1 MADKGSITDV
11 LWRGKFYVVL
21 VFALVL
27 MVVLGTYFFLSARG
41 LSASLSQKTADY
53 DALRGEYD
61 KLTVEHEALVGSNDD
76 LTKKYTNVSDRYN
89 KLAVDNQDLQASYN
103 GLKSSYD
110 GLNNTVTRFQETSG
124 AVVIMRYDFY
134 EGGPVNNRKNYLEAT
149 VYNVGNKKAGKITI
163 KGEIVNADNTTSVS
177 EQTFTDVDALDKRHV
192 KWEYST
198 SVRLNNVWYET

>member
-1 MADKGSITDV
+1 MADKGNLKDA
-11 LWRGKFYVVL
+11 LLRGKFYVVL
-21 VFALVL
+21 VFAVVLLV
-27 MVVLGTYFFLSARG
+27 MLGTYFFFSARG
-41 LSASLSQKTADY
+41 LSASLNQKTADY
-53 DALRGEYD
+53 DALSGEFN
-61 KLTVEHEALVGSNDD
+61 KLSVEHEALVGSNDD

-124 AVVIMRYDFY
+124 AVVIIRYDFY
-134 EGGPVNNRKNYLEAT
+134 EGGPTNNRKNILEAT
-149 VYNVGNKKAGKITI
+149 VYNVGNKKANKITI

-177 EQTFTDVDALDKRHV
+177 EQTFTDVEALDKRHV